1 LLQEAADSS
10 TGTVLRRQWRDNQ
23 LVNEANTQ
31 QNVARQILSLNHIG
45 DIYRAQ
51 GRLLESKKVGHHM
64 QALNLCDQISKLASK
79 LTTLRYLM
87 RTHLADLDYSSAQ
100 SLLHEVY
107 ELRSRRKVSTVR
119 DLYRSHVHEYRLLF
133 NSDVSKALTELTLV
147 AENIERI
154 NDRLWFGSNCPQ

>member
-1 LLQEAADSS
+1 MTGYGLAQIARNNIASINKQIGKFAEALA
-10 TGTVLRRQWRDNQ
+10 VYNQ

-51 GRLLESKKVGHHM
+51 GRLLESKKHHM

-107 ELRSRRKVSTVR
+107 ELRSREGEHGPRFISFPRT
-119 DLYRSHVHEYRLLF
+119 
-133 NSDVSKALTELTLV
+133 
-147 AENIERI
+147 
-154 NDRLWFGSNCPQ
+154 